1 VGFHTRQVLKE
12 VARQSFKRLGSKL
25 GASLFS
31 DEANGPEKYADRIK
45 RDFRIPDYADAWALY
60 TSDPAYWERYYD
72 PPPNEPAAAD
82 VMVRDSATHANIR
95 NRNNVFE
102 YDFPGP
108 SSKPLDRVNGG
119 ADRPGAFGTGVSPM
133 RFVPPVIDNV
143 PRGLP
148 GLLVEAGLNDPQDP
162 DLPRAGGLGGLIQ
175 EYLRNNSLRSN

>member
-1 VGFHTRQVLKE
+1 MWDFIARQALKE
-12 VARQSFKRLGSKL
+12 VARQPFKRLGSKL

-31 DEANGPEKYADRIK
+31 DEANAPEKYADRIK
-45 RDFRIPDYADAWALY
+45 RDFRIADYADAWTLY

-82 VMVRDSATHANIR
+82 VIVRDSATQANIR

-108 SSKPLDRVNGG
+108 SSKPLDKVN
-119 ADRPGAFGTGVSPM
+119 DRPGAFGMGASPM
-133 RFVPPVIDNV
+133 RFVRPATDNV

-148 GLLVEAGLNDPQDP
+148 GLLLEAGLNDPQDA
-162 DLPRAGGLGGLIQ
+162 DLAAAGGLADLIW
-175 EYLRNNSLRSN
+175 EYLRNNSLRGN